1 MKKLL
6 STLALVG
13 ALGLGVFGLA
23 SVTHAED
30 AATPVATV
38 AVDVAPAA
46 DVAAPAA
53 EAAPAEA
60 VAEAPAT
67 LDVGSTAFM
76 IVATILVILMAIPG
90 LALFYG
96 GLVRSKNML
105 SICMQVFVT
114 FSVISV
120 LWALFGYSLAFTEG
134 NEFFGGLSKA
144 FLAGVTPDSLSGVIP
159 EYVFLTFQLAFAAL
173 TPTLIIGGFAER
185 TKFSAV
191 LLFSVLWVVAV
202 YIPIAHMVWGG
213 GLLSDDGS
221 LFGGHGA
228 KDFAGGTVVH
238 INAGI
243 AALVGA
249 LVVGK
254 RIGFGKDAMAPHSMV
269 MTLIGASLLWIGWFG
284 FNVGSELAVDGVAA
298 MVLIN
303 TQLATA
309 AAVFGWIAAEWLFKG
324 KASMLGAASGAIA
337 GLVAIT
343 PACGFVG
350 PMGSIVLG
358 FVASFLSL
366 WAVTKLKNALGYDD
380 SLDVFGIHGLAGII
394 GAVATGVLMASEFGG
409 VGLPEGVTM
418 LAQVK
423 TQAISVAVT
432 IAWTGVISYIL
443 FKFVNMTVG
452 LRVTE
457 EVEREGLDTA
467 EHGERAY
474 HM

>member
-1 MKKLL
+1 MRKVMSTCVLMTLL
-6 STLALVG
+6 VFG
-13 ALGLGVFGLA
+13 FLGLSEIALA
-23 SVTHAED
+23 DQVLTPETVNQVESVQSDKPD
-30 AATPVATV
+30 AAA
-38 AVDVAPAA
+38 
-46 DVAAPAA
+46 
-53 EAAPAEA
+53 
-60 VAEAPAT
+60 AEAPAT

-114 FSVISV
+114 FSVISL
-120 LWALFGYSLAFTEG
+120 LWALFGYSLAFTDG
-134 NEFFGGLSKA
+134 NAFFGGLSKA
-144 FLAGVTPDSLSGVIP
+144 FLVGVTPDSLSGVIP

-191 LLFSVLWVVAV
+191 LLFSVLWVIAV

-213 GLLSDDGS
+213 GLLSDAGT

-254 RIGFGKDAMAPHSMV
+254 RIGFGKDSMAPHSMV
-269 MTLIGASLLWIGWFG
+269 MTLIGAALLWIGWFG

-309 AAVFGWIAAEWLFKG
+309 AAVFGWIAAEWLLKG
-324 KASMLGAASGAIA
+324 KPSMLGAASGAIA

-343 PACGFVG
+343 PAYGFVG
-350 PMGSIVLG
+350 PMGSILFG
-358 FVASFLSL
+358 FVASFISL
-366 WAVTKLKNALGYDD
+366 WVPT
-380 SLDVFGIHGLAGII
+380 S
-394 GAVATGVLMASEFGG
+394 
-409 VGLPEGVTM
+409 
-418 LAQVK
+418 
-423 TQAISVAVT
+423 
-432 IAWTGVISYIL
+432 
-443 FKFVNMTVG
+443 
-452 LRVTE
+452 
-457 EVEREGLDTA
+457 
-467 EHGERAY
+467 
-474 HM
+474 